1 MQTDKDHF
9 HNRSI
14 IFNMGMPNIR
24 NNPSTL
30 LITIDSSKRVV
41 YLRTINRQRKRVAPR
56 YKRACCE
63 NLLVP
68 KDMPVCISRPYTNRT
83 VCHLFMVIDFLEIQ
97 PVHPEGGQSWVFIG
111 RTDAEVETPVLW
123 PPHAKS

>member
-14 IFNMGMPNIR
+14 IFNTGIPFIR

-41 YLRTINRQRKRVAPR
+41 YLGTINRQRKRVAPG
-56 YKRACCE
+56 YERACCE
-63 NLLVP
+63 NLPVP
-68 KDMPVCISRPYTNRT
+68 KDMPVCISRPYTYRT
-83 VCHLFMVIDFLEIQ
+83 LCHLFMVIDF
-97 PVHPEGGQSWVFIG
+97 SCY
-111 RTDAEVETPVLW
+111 
-123 PPHAKS
+123 